1 MNNMNAIPDRSKLK
15 ATWNEFMATGEMTG
29 TVLRKEIADSWNQC
43 RAYGVDPLMERIETG
58 IGEAE
63 KAKIFAENKTLI
75 ETARPFLKSLFE
87 VIRGLEMVVFLTDSN
102 GFILDALGEGNIW
115 DYCQAKNAVV
125 GGSFHEKYCGTNAPG
140 LALSLDRPFQMM
152 AEEHYMK
159 MVHVATCA
167 AAPIHDE
174 RGAVIGS
181 LDITAAYEVGLKHPH
196 TLGMIVAGAQVIEN
210 QLRLRQE
217 LDRSFLANQYLQA
230 ATESMTTGLIVFD
243 RDLVITHMNPAAARI
258 LGVSAT
264 TLPVGIQRIE
274 GIIKNEVILSA
285 VHKGEELSDHETI
298 LKESIRKTRC
308 LVSLKPIR
316 NLHGK
321 RMGSVLFVKELR
333 LVQELVQK
341 ITGLQA
347 HYTFEDIKGRSHK
360 IKETLNLAN
369 TVAKSPSNVVLVGE
383 SGTGK
388 EMLAQGIHNA
398 GPWSKGPFLAIN
410 CTAIPHD
417 LIESE
422 LFGYE
427 AGTFTGGLRS
437 GKSGKLE
444 LATNGTLFLD
454 EVNGMSLAMQAKL
467 LRVLEEKR
475 FQRLG
480 GKSYLYLD
488 ARIMAATN
496 NDLREEIHNGNFRND
511 LYYRLNVFE
520 IRVPPLRE
528 RKGDIR
534 FLASVFCEQI
544 SRNLGKMAKG
554 ISPQAMACLDAYS
567 WPGNVRELKNWI
579 ERAINLTEGPLLVPS
594 DFPAEKQP
602 TEPLGQRPSRIN
614 HETPAP
620 SHLGQMER
628 ETIRQ
633 VLEACGGNMTET
645 ARRLG
650 IGRATLYRK
659 LKKYGLAMARTVS
672 S

>member
-1 MNNMNAIPDRSKLK
+1 
-15 ATWNEFMATGEMTG
+15 
-29 TVLRKEIADSWNQC
+29 
-43 RAYGVDPLMERIETG
+43 
-58 IGEAE
+58 
-63 KAKIFAENKTLI
+63 
-75 ETARPFLKSLFE
+75 
-87 VIRGLEMVVFLTDSN
+87 
-102 GFILDALGEGNIW
+102 
-115 DYCQAKNAVV
+115 
-125 GGSFHEKYCGTNAPG
+125 
-140 LALSLDRPFQMM
+140 
-152 AEEHYMK
+152 
-159 MVHVATCA
+159 
-167 AAPIHDE
+167 
-174 RGAVIGS
+174 
-181 LDITAAYEVGLKHPH
+181 
-196 TLGMIVAGAQVIEN
+196 
-210 QLRLRQE
+210 
-217 LDRSFLANQYLQA
+217 
-230 ATESMTTGLIVFD
+230 
-243 RDLVITHMNPAAARI
+243 
-258 LGVSAT
+258 
-264 TLPVGIQRIE
+264 
-274 GIIKNEVILSA
+274 
-285 VHKGEELSDHETI
+285 
-298 LKESIRKTRC
+298 
-308 LVSLKPIR
+308 
-316 NLHGK
+316 
-321 RMGSVLFVKELR
+321 
-333 LVQELVQK
+333 
-341 ITGLQA
+341 
-347 HYTFEDIKGRSHK
+347 
-360 IKETLNLAN
+360 
-369 TVAKSPSNVVLVGE
+369 VVLVGE

-645 ARRLG
+645 AIRLG
-650 IGRATLYRK
+650 IGRSTLYRK

-672 S
+672 V

>member
-1 MNNMNAIPDRSKLK
+1 
-15 ATWNEFMATGEMTG
+15 MATGEVTG
-29 TVLRKEIADSWNQC
+29 TVLRKEIAASWKQC
-43 RAYGVDPLMERIETG
+43 RAYGTDPFTDRIETG
-58 IGEAE
+58 MGETE
-63 KAKIFAENKTLI
+63 KAEIFAENKPLI
-75 ETARPFLKSLFE
+75 ETARPFLKSLFD
-87 VIRGLEMVVFLTDSN
+87 VIKSLEMVVFLTDRN
-102 GFILDALGEGNIW
+102 GFILDTLGEGDIW
-115 DYCQAKNAVV
+115 NYCQAKNAVA
-125 GGSFHEKYCGTNAPG
+125 GSSFHEKHCGTNAPA
-140 LALSLDRPFQMM
+140 LALKLDRPFQMM

-174 RGAVIGS
+174 HGTVIAS
-181 LDITAAYEVGLKHPH
+181 LDITAAYEVALKHPH
-196 TLGMIVAGAQVIEN
+196 TLGMMVAGAQVIEN
-210 QLRLRQE
+210 QLRLKKE
-217 LDRSFLANQYLQA
+217 LERSFLAWEYLRA

-243 RDLVITHMNPAAARI
+243 RNQVITHMNPAAERT

-264 TLPVGIQRIE
+264 TLPLGVQRID
-274 GIIKNEVILSA
+274 GIIKNEVILDA
-285 VHKGEELSDHETI
+285 IHNGEELSDHETI

-308 LVSLKPIR
+308 LVSLKPIC
-316 NLHGK
+316 NLHGE

-341 ITGLQA
+341 VTGLQA
-347 HYTFEDIKGRSHK
+347 HYTFEDIKGRSNQ
-360 IKETLNLAN
+360 IKETLSLAN
-369 TVAKSPSNVVLVGE
+369 TVARSPSNVVLVGE

-388 EMLAQGIHNA
+388 EMLAQSIHNA

-410 CTAIPHD
+410 CAAIPHD

-444 LATNGTLFLD
+444 LARTGTLFLD

-480 GKSYLYLD
+480 GNTYLHLG
-488 ARIMAATN
+488 ARIVAAAN
-496 NDLREEIHNGNFRND
+496 KDLQKEINNGNFRSD

-520 IRVPPLRE
+520 ISIPPLRE
-528 RKGDIR
+528 RKGDIGL
-534 FLASVFCEQI
+534 LALAFTEQI
-544 SRNLGKMAKG
+544 NRNLGKKVRG
-554 ISPQAMACLDAYS
+554 IAPEAMARLNVYR

-579 ERAINLTEGPLLVPS
+579 ERAVNISKDALLAPS
-594 DFPAEKQP
+594 DFPAQKGPP
-602 TEPLGQRPSRIN
+602 TPGCDVAPPPAKDPVSPPL
-614 HETPAP
+614 ADV
-620 SHLGQMER
+620 ER
-628 ETIRQ
+628 EMIRQ
-633 VLEACGGNMTET
+633 ILESCGGNMSET

-659 LKKYGLAMARTVS
+659 LKKYGLAIARTVS
-672 S
+672 T

>member
-1 MNNMNAIPDRSKLK
+1 
-15 ATWNEFMATGEMTG
+15 MATGEVKG
-29 TVLRKEIADSWNQC
+29 TVLRKEIADSWKQC
-43 RAYGVDPLMERIETG
+43 RAYGIDPFTDRIETG
-58 IGEAE
+58 MGEAE
-63 KAKIFAENKTLI
+63 KAEIFEENKTLI

-87 VIRGLEMVVFLTDSN
+87 VIKSLEMVVFLTDRN
-102 GFILDALGEGNIW
+102 GFILDALGEGQIW
-115 DYCQAKNAVV
+115 DYSQARNAVA
-125 GGSFHEKYCGTNAPG
+125 GSSFHEKHCGTNAPA
-140 LALSLDRPFQMM
+140 LALKLNRPFQMM

-174 RGAVIGS
+174 HGTVIAS
-181 LDITAAYEVGLKHPH
+181 LDITAAYEVALKHPH

-210 QLRLRQE
+210 QLRLKKE
-217 LDRSFLANQYLQA
+217 LERSFLAWEYLRA

-243 RDLVITHMNPAAARI
+243 RDLVITHMNPAAERI

-264 TLPVGIQRIE
+264 TLRVGVQRIQ
-274 GIIKNEVILSA
+274 GIIKNEAILNA
-285 VHKGEELSDHETI
+285 IHNGEELSDYETI

-316 NLHGK
+316 KLHGE
-321 RMGSVLFVKELR
+321 RMGSVLFMKELR

-341 ITGLQA
+341 VTGLQA
-347 HYTFEDIKGRSHK
+347 HYTFEDIKGRSHE
-360 IKETLNLAN
+360 IKETISLAN
-369 TVAKSPSNVVLVGE
+369 TVAQSPSNVVLVGE

-388 EMLAQGIHNA
+388 ELLAQGIHNA

-410 CTAIPHD
+410 CAAIPHD

-444 LATNGTLFLD
+444 LAGTGTLFLD

-480 GKSYLYLD
+480 GNSYLHLRS
-488 ARIMAATN
+488 RIMAAASK
-496 NDLREEIHNGNFRND
+496 DLREEIDNGNFRSD

-520 IRVPPLRE
+520 IQVPPLRE
-528 RKGDIR
+528 RKGDIVL
-534 FLASVFCEQI
+534 LALAFTEQI
-544 SRNLGKMAKG
+544 SRSLGKTIRG
-554 ISPQAMACLDAYS
+554 IAPEAMARLKAYH

-579 ERAINLTEGPLLVPS
+579 ERAVNLTEGPLLAPV
-594 DFPAEKQP
+594 DFPVEKQS
-602 TEPLGQRPSRIN
+602 TETLGQRPSLPA

-620 SHLGQMER
+620 PSHLGQVER

-645 ARRLG
+645 AMRLG
-650 IGRATLYRK
+650 IGRSTLYRK

-672 S
+672 V